1 MAVKFTD
8 KQRKLIIGEYVNGST
23 YSELARK
30 YNVNKSTIMR
40 LCNKDATTQQRATAK
55 KEENT
60 KDMLEWLDSQK
71 SRMQNVISMMLD
83 GMTKEK
89 IEKASLRDVVISYG
103 IMVDK
108 GILDQLNGNN
118 VDREIR
124 VVFDDKDRTKPKD

>member
-71 SRMQNVISMMLD
+71 SRTQNVISMMLD